1 MGNKNID
8 MEKCL
13 LAYAK
18 INLHIDVLN
27 RLENGYHNVR
37 MIMQQISLYDKIHIS
52 VKEGNSISVFCEGIE
67 NSHNI
72 VTKAVQ
78 KLLGATR
85 KKMAVCI
92 HIEKNIPVAAGLG
105 GGSSDAASVLKGL
118 NELLGFNLGDDALEQ
133 IGLELGADVPFFIRG
148 GTALAEGIGEKL
160 HSLPTCQ
167 DVCYLLINPGFEVS
181 TAWVYGNLRLTSKRD
196 NATLFRYRGTYQD
209 VLDNLHNDLE
219 DVVLTRFPV
228 LGSIKEEL
236 LMAGAD
242 GALMSGSGPTVF
254 GVFRDQEKAVRAR
267 RRFENTPWRVF
278 LAKPETM
285 GKKIDI

>member
-1 MGNKNID
+1 

-52 VKEGNSISVFCEGIE
+52 VNEGNSIRVFCEGIE
-67 NSHNI
+67 SSHNI

-85 KKMAVCI
+85 EKMAVCI

-133 IGLELGADVPFFIRG
+133 IGLVLGADVPFFIRG

-167 DVCYLLINPGFEVS
+167 DLCYLLINPGFEVS

-196 NATLFRYRGTYQD
+196 NATLSRYRGTYQD

-228 LGSIKEEL
+228 LKSIKEEL

-285 GKKIDI
+285 DKKIDI

>member
-1 MGNKNID
+1 

-85 KKMAVCI
+85 EKMAVCI

-118 NELLGFNLGDDALEQ
+118 NELLGLNLGNDALEQ

-167 DVCYLLINPGFEVS
+167 DLCYLLINPGFEVS

-196 NATLFRYRGTYQD
+196 NATLSRYKGTYQD

-285 GKKIDI
+285 DKKIDI

>member
-1 MGNKNID
+1 
-8 MEKCL
+8 MERTL

-18 INLHIDVLN
+18 INLRIDVLN

-37 MIMQQISLYDKIHIS
+37 MIMQQIDLHDKIHVS
-52 VKEGNSISVFCEGIE
+52 VNEGDSINVFCEGIE
-67 NSHNI
+67 SSHNI

-78 KLLGATR
+78 KLLEVSQKR
-85 KKMAVCI
+85 MAVSV

-118 NELLGFNLGDDALEQ
+118 NELLCLNLGNDTLEQ
-133 IGLELGADVPFFIRG
+133 IGLRLGADVPFFIRG
-148 GTALAEGIGEKL
+148 GTALAGGIGEKL
-160 HSLPTCQ
+160 HSLPTCR
-167 DVCYLLINPGFEVS
+167 DICYLLINPGFEVS
-181 TAWVYGNLRLTSKRD
+181 TAWAYGNLRLTSKKD
-196 NATLFRYRGTYQD
+196 NATLLEYEGTYQD

-228 LGSIKEEL
+228 LMSLKEEL
-236 LMAGAD
+236 LGAGAD

-278 LAKPETM
+278 LVKPETM
-285 GKKIDI
+285 DKKIDI

>member
-1 MGNKNID
+1 

-37 MIMQQISLYDKIHIS
+37 MIMQQISIYDKIHIS
-52 VKEGNSISVFCEGIE
+52 VNEGNSVSVFCEGIE
-67 NSHNI
+67 SSHNI

-167 DVCYLLINPGFEVS
+167 DLCYLLINPGFEVS

-285 GKKIDI
+285 DKKIDI